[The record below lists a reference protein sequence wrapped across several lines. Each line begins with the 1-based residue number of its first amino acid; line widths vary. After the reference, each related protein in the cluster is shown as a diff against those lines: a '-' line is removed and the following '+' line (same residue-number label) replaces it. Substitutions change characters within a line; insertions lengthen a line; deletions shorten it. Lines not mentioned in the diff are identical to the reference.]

1 MVTKLMAFP
10 RLNNI
15 SFWLLPPSL
24 ILLLLSALVENGAGT
39 GWTVENRVF
48 YYTFVIINILYL
60 MRKTLNFFKCVKTE
74 NSNKSKSPR
83 GGNNNNRQ
91 IFLIVISSFVIVVFV
106 IYFFN
111 RLTLIE
117 LPGVIFSYL
126 TSFVF
131 FNFLY
136 YKLNFSKNIYIR
148 LLQKFVAF
156 NLFFIVSILIASFLD
171 FYIFQVI
178 FSDGNINDV
187 KSSVGIVANA
197 VSDDYD
203 LKIPK
208 GPTDIVV
215 KAIGD
220 AASNLTTNLGAAG
233 AGGAVGAAVIKSIP
247 LPPVQ
252 RTALAVAAAGATSGA
267 VTVGIQAGASIARN
281 INNSSTIKNHPY
293 GDTDINRVPSPE
305 PNMMNSPL
313 EYGDESIPLIDLL
326 LNLVSLNLLEII
338 VLLILILVVFNKYIS
353 NLFNKILNL
362 YFPHKYNYLNKIL
375 QKSNEF
381 NTKFMNLLIIFLIVL
396 LLFMILMNLFI
407 CSVLYTQIDDYV
419 LVYNSIKSKSSIL
432 LIIRYRYPCS
442 TPTLMFNVK
451 HKLNLYV
458 LSYFY
463 LLKFNF
469 LYVFNYLFDN
479 LNGVKRVLQAWSTSL
494 TPYQIISY

>member
-1 MVTKLMAFP
+1 MPALVGGFGNYLLPVQVGAPDMAFP

-326 LNLVSLNLLEII
+326 LNLVMY
-338 VLLILILVVFNKYIS
+338 ILI
-353 NLFNKILNL
+353 
-362 YFPHKYNYLNKIL
+362 
-375 QKSNEF
+375 
-381 NTKFMNLLIIFLIVL
+381 T
-396 LLFMILMNLFI
+396 
-407 CSVLYTQIDDYV
+407 C
-419 LVYNSIKSKSSIL
+419 
-432 LIIRYRYPCS
+432 
-442 TPTLMFNVK
+442 
-451 HKLNLYV
+451 
-458 LSYFY
+458 
-463 LLKFNF
+463 
-469 LYVFNYLFDN
+469 
-479 LNGVKRVLQAWSTSL
+479 
-494 TPYQIISY
+494 